1 LYNWTVK
8 EAEIMNIGIDF
19 VGTNSGSGTK
29 TYNINFCK
37 EISTLALSSNIKIF
51 ICKNYLKQI
60 NGNLKKN
67 RKIEYIIKP
76 NFLSITFV
84 RLIWMQLVL
93 PLELKLLGVEKL
105 YSPMNFSP
113 ILVKFLNI
121 KTVLCL
127 HSNLPWVYFNLMPGS
142 TIRNFLTK
150 KLMEI
155 SIRNCDLLIV
165 NSFFAKKEV
174 KKILNLYKKKLE
186 VVYLGIDKTFFSKK
200 YKKNLIK
207 NFNYKNKYILSVM
220 SCVKYH
226 NIINLLNSFKLLIHE
241 ISFDVKLVLV
251 LQILDKNYFLE
262 VKQFINNNFSKSQII
277 IFSNLNIDQLPSLY
291 KGSQLYVFTSYC
303 EVFGLTSLEAMS
315 QETPVVISKRSA
327 LPEINGKGA
336 VYFDPDNVDELK
348 NLLKKVLLNKKL
360 RRTLI
365 EKGKKQLK
373 KFDAT
378 ANVKKTIEIIEN
390 FS

>member
-1 LYNWTVK
+1 
-8 EAEIMNIGIDF
+8 MNIGIDF

-262 VKQFINNNFSKSQII
+262 VKQFINNNFSKNQII

>member
-1 LYNWTVK
+1 
-8 EAEIMNIGIDF
+8 MNIGIDF

-51 ICKNYLKQI
+51 ICENYLKQI

-67 RKIEYIIKP
+67 RKIQYIIKP
-76 NFLSITFV
+76 NFLSITIF
-84 RLIWMQLVL
+84 RLIWMQLVF
-93 PLELKLLGVEKL
+93 PLELKLLGVKKL

-127 HSNLPWVYFNLMPGS
+127 HSNLPWVYFSLMPGS

-155 SIRNCDLLIV
+155 SIRNCDLLIA
-165 NSFFAKKEV
+165 NSFFARNEV

-200 YKKNLIK
+200 NKKSLIK
-207 NFNYKNKYILSVM
+207 NFNYKSKYILSVM

-226 NIINLLNSFKLLIHE
+226 NIINLLKSFKLLIHE

-251 LQILDKNYFLE
+251 LQILDKNYFLK
-262 VKQFINNNFSKSQII
+262 VRQFINNNFSNNQII

-291 KGSQLYVFTSYC
+291 KSSQLYVFSSYC

-315 QETPVVISKRSA
+315 QKVPVVISKRSA
-327 LPEINGKGA
+327 LPEINDKA
-336 VYFDPDNVDELK
+336 AAYFDPDNVGELK
-348 NLLKKVLLNKKL
+348 KLLKKVLLNKKL
-360 RRTLI
+360 RRTMI
-365 EKGKKQLK
+365 EKGTKRLK

>member
-1 LYNWTVK
+1 MYNWTVK

-200 YKKNLIK
+200 CKKNLIK

>member
-1 LYNWTVK
+1 
-8 EAEIMNIGIDF
+8 MNIAIDF

-37 EISTLALSSNIKIF
+37 EISKLTHSSNIKIF
-51 ICKNYLKQI
+51 ICKNYLNQI
-60 NGNLKKN
+60 NENLKKN

-84 RLIWMQLVL
+84 RLIWMQLIF

-105 YSPMNFSP
+105 YSPMNFLP
-113 ILVKFLNI
+113 ILVKFFNI

-142 TIRNFLTK
+142 ITRNFLTK

-155 SIRNCDLLIV
+155 SIYNCDLLIV
-165 NSFFAKKEV
+165 NSFFAKKELM
-174 KKILNLYKKKLE
+174 KILNLYKKKIE
-186 VVYLGIDKTFFSKK
+186 VVYLGIDKTFFTKK
-200 YKKNLIK
+200 NKKNLIK
-207 NFNYKNKYILSVM
+207 NFNYKNKYIFSVM

-241 ISFDVKLVLV
+241 INFDLKLVLV
-251 LQILDKNYFLE
+251 LQILDKNYFLK
-262 VKQFINNNFSKSQII
+262 VKQFVNNNFLKNQII
-277 IFSNLNIDQLPSLY
+277 IFSNLRVDQLPSLY
-291 KGSQLYVFTSYC
+291 KSSQLYVFSSYC

-336 VYFDPDNVDELK
+336 EYFDPDNVIELK
-348 NLLKKVLLNKKL
+348 NSLKKVLLNKKL

-365 EKGKKQLK
+365 EKSKNQIK
-373 KFDAT
+373 KFNT
-378 ANVKKTIEIIEN
+378 TVNVKKTLEIIEN
-390 FS
+390 LN

>member
-1 LYNWTVK
+1 
-8 EAEIMNIGIDF
+8 
-19 VGTNSGSGTK
+19 
-29 TYNINFCK
+29 
-37 EISTLALSSNIKIF
+37 
-51 ICKNYLKQI
+51 
-60 NGNLKKN
+60 
-67 RKIEYIIKP
+67 
-76 NFLSITFV
+76 
-84 RLIWMQLVL
+84 MQLVF
-93 PLELKLLGVEKL
+93 PLELKLLGVKKL

-113 ILVKFLNI
+113 IMVKFLNI
-121 KTVLCL
+121 KTVLCV
-127 HSNLPWVYFNLMPGS
+127 HSNLPWVYFSLMPGS
-142 TIRNFLTK
+142 AIRNFLTK

-165 NSFFAKKEV
+165 NSFFARNEV

-186 VVYLGIDKTFFSKK
+186 VVYLGIDKTFFL
-200 YKKNLIK
+200 KKNKKSLIK
-207 NFNYKNKYILSVM
+207 NFNYKSKYILSVM

-226 NIINLLNSFKLLIHE
+226 NIINLLKSFKLLIHE

-251 LQILDKNYFLE
+251 LQILDKNYFLK
-262 VKQFINNNFSKSQII
+262 VRQFINNNFSNNQII

-291 KGSQLYVFTSYC
+291 KSSQLYVFSSYC

-315 QETPVVISKRSA
+315 QQAPVVISRRSA
-327 LPEINGKGA
+327 LPEINGKA
-336 VYFDPDNVDELK
+336 AAYFDPDNVGELK

-360 RRTLI
+360 RRTMI
-365 EKGKKQLK
+365 EKGTKRLK

>member
-1 LYNWTVK
+1 
-8 EAEIMNIGIDF
+8 MNIGIDF

-37 EISTLALSSNIKIF
+37 EISALALYSNIKIF
-51 ICKNYLKQI
+51 ICENYLKQI

-67 RKIEYIIKP
+67 RKIQYIIKP
-76 NFLSITFV
+76 NFLSITIF
-84 RLIWMQLVL
+84 RLIWMQLVF
-93 PLELKLLGVEKL
+93 PLELKLLGVKKL

-113 ILVKFLNI
+113 IMVKFLNI

-127 HSNLPWVYFNLMPGS
+127 HSNLPWVYFSLMPGS

-165 NSFFAKKEV
+165 NSFFARNEA

-186 VVYLGIDKTFFSKK
+186 VVYLGIDKTFFL
-200 YKKNLIK
+200 KKNKKSLIK
-207 NFNYKNKYILSVM
+207 NFNYKSKYILSVM

-226 NIINLLNSFKLLIHE
+226 NIINLLKSFKLLIHE

-251 LQILDKNYFLE
+251 LQILDKNYFLK
-262 VKQFINNNFSKSQII
+262 VRQFINNNFSNNQII

-291 KGSQLYVFTSYC
+291 KSSQLYVFSSYC

-315 QETPVVISKRSA
+315 QKAPVVISRRSA
-327 LPEINGKGA
+327 LPEINGKA
-336 VYFDPDNVDELK
+336 AAYFDPDNVGELK

-360 RRTLI
+360 RRTMI
-365 EKGKKQLK
+365 EKGTKRLK
-373 KFDAT
+373 KFNAT

>member
-1 LYNWTVK
+1 MYNWTVK

-67 RKIEYIIKP
+67 RKIKYIIKP

-200 YKKNLIK
+200 RKKNQIK

-262 VKQFINNNFSKSQII
+262 VKQFINNNFSKNQII